1 MAEEASTGRKD
12 LGHLAGAADRF
23 KPGGKVVGIREYG
36 NGNIHDTF
44 LVTVASEAE
53 EHFILQRMNTVV
65 FWQPERVMRN
75 VRTVTEHVRERL
87 EHAPLSSGRRWEMPR
102 VLPAEDARDHWIDPG
117 GSFWRASSF
126 IEAARSFDT
135 VLDPGH
141 AREVGIALGTFHG
154 LISDLKA
161 EELADTL
168 PGFHITPGY
177 LRHYDEVLA
186 GKGAPRSPEG
196 EYCVR
201 FVNARRGFAHV
212 LEGAKARGL
221 LHLRPI
227 HGDPKVNNVL
237 IDMATNQAVSIVD
250 LDTVKPGLVHYDIG
264 DCLRSCCNP
273 LGEEAGQWEAVRF
286 EPDLCRTILD
296 GYLSSAAAFLKEY
309 DYDYLYDAVRL
320 IAFELGLRFFTD
332 YLEGNVYFKAG
343 HAEHNLVRALVQF
356 KLTESIESRE
366 ESLRTMIQD
375 LR

>member
-1 MAEEASTGRKD
+1 
-12 LGHLAGAADRF
+12 
-23 KPGGKVVGIREYG
+23 
-36 NGNIHDTF
+36 
-44 LVTVASEAE
+44 
-53 EHFILQRMNTVV
+53 
-65 FWQPERVMRN
+65 
-75 VRTVTEHVRERL
+75 
-87 EHAPLSSGRRWEMPR
+87 
-102 VLPAEDARDHWIDPG
+102 
-117 GSFWRASSF
+117 
-126 IEAARSFDT
+126 
-135 VLDPGH
+135 
-141 AREVGIALGTFHG
+141 
-154 LISDLKA
+154 
-161 EELADTL
+161 
-168 PGFHITPGY
+168 
-177 LRHYDEVLA
+177 
-186 GKGAPRSPEG
+186 
-196 EYCVR
+196 
-201 FVNARRGFAHV
+201 VNARRGFAHV

-332 YLEGNVYFKAG
+332 YLEGNVYFKVG
-343 HAEHNLVRALVQF
+343 HAEHNLARALVQF